1 MIPLRYIVP
10 AVLIA
15 AATAA
20 YITHLV
26 TPEANIE
33 ADRQLPS
40 IRHDVTGFAP
50 GAWPSMD
57 RRAAEEEKDAA
68 EFLRAAQAI
77 LRRAPNT
84 RASFAASDDASPPL
98 TGPIPL
104 PRKRP
109 IPRQ

>member
-1 MIPLRYIVP
+1 MIPLRYIIP

-15 AATAA
+15 AAAAA

-26 TPEANIE
+26 TPETKVE
-33 ADRQLPS
+33 ADRRLPS
-40 IRHDVTGFAP
+40 IPHDVTSFYA
-50 GAWPSMD
+50 GALPSMD
-57 RRAAEEEKDAA
+57 RSAVEEEKDAA

-84 RASFAASDDASPPL
+84 RASFVGTNDASL

-104 PRKRP
+104 PRRRP